1 MASTIKLGAALSQQ
15 LNDHTVSRLP
25 AEQKEAPAKGAAGF
39 NIELTLTS
47 GQRIQVQFAQRLN
60 GSLKHFSIASS
71 SELSSSTEQQMRQL
85 VRELGHSVSALFAGS
100 EHSDLFAA
108 LRHSDVKTVD
118 LQAWHNQGNSQQ
130 QLSLQQ
136 QRHSDGALDVDGQW
150 QQRQDNQYSEHGF
163 DVFRRGFD
171 QAALLGHNDLA
182 WLQQQIQTSS
192 DGLAPQVSSFFES
205 AMNALLQRAEQGQQW
220 LQRLGSDAASAQQ
233 FIAKTVEQ
241 LAQPYS
247 PAASNALPDFRA
259 EFFCRSQQ
267 QGKPPDE
274 QLALKLTQTS
284 FKGQQDEHGV
294 AFANQIRRLD
304 MWRLLDG
311 QQQHIQTRWQQREE
325 VRHRYDNG
333 VLTDTQ
339 YRLDSQWQQQRP
351 GQLPKNY
358 QVHLDTPI
366 AQG

>member
-15 LNDHTVSRLP
+15 LQDHAVSRLP
-25 AEQKEAPAKGAAGF
+25 TEQKEAPAKGAAGF

-100 EHSDLFAA
+100 EFSGSEHSDLFAA

-118 LQAWHNQGNSQQ
+118 LQAWHNKGNSQQ

-136 QRHSDGALDVDGQW
+136 QRHSDGALDMDGQW

-163 DVFRRGFD
+163 DGFRRGFD

-192 DGLAPQVSSFFES
+192 DGLAPQVSGFFES
-205 AMNALLQRAEQGQQW
+205 AMSALLQTRRTRATMVATLGQRCGQCPAVL
-220 LQRLGSDAASAQQ
+220 LQKPWSNWR
-233 FIAKTVEQ
+233 
-241 LAQPYS
+241 QPYS

-259 EFFCRSQQ
+259 EFFSRSQQ
-267 QGKPPDE
+267 QGQPP
-274 QLALKLTQTS
+274 
-284 FKGQQDEHGV
+284 
-294 AFANQIRRLD
+294 
-304 MWRLLDG
+304 
-311 QQQHIQTRWQQREE
+311 
-325 VRHRYDNG
+325 
-333 VLTDTQ
+333 
-339 YRLDSQWQQQRP
+339 
-351 GQLPKNY
+351 
-358 QVHLDTPI
+358 
-366 AQG
+366 